1 MEVITKC
8 VVIENEKFVLIRD
21 KKEGLPECYKN
32 GEYYGTIPYAELDE
46 HGKLKRQLNGFEIG
60 IEASAGEALRY
71 RMLRIRLKKFDE
83 EKSGGKRRNADKKDY
98 RIKERHKVSNQSE
111 CRPQAA

>member
-60 IEASAGEALRY
+60 IEASASEALRY
-71 RMLRIRLKKFDE
+71 RMLQIRLKKFDE
-83 EKSGGKRRNADKKDY
+83 ENPGASEETRIKKIIELRNA
-98 RIKERHKVSNQSE
+98 IK
-111 CRPQAA
+111 

>member
-71 RMLRIRLKKFDE
+71 RWTQIQLKKFEKEHPEASE
-83 EKSGGKRRNADKKDY
+83 ETRIKKIIELRNA
-98 RIKERHKVSNQSE
+98 IK
-111 CRPQAA
+111 

>member
-83 EKSGGKRRNADKKDY
+83 ENLGASEETRIKKIIELRNA
-98 RIKERHKVSNQSE
+98 IK
-111 CRPQAA
+111 

>member
-21 KKEGLPECYKN
+21 KKEDLPECYKN

-60 IEASAGEALRY
+60 IESSAGEALRY
-71 RMLRIRLKKFDE
+71 RMLQIRLKKFDE
-83 EKSGGKRRNADKKDY
+83 ENPGASEEMRIKKIIELRNA
-98 RIKERHKVSNQSE
+98 IQ
-111 CRPQAA
+111 

>member
-60 IEASAGEALRY
+60 IEASAGEALRS
-71 RMLRIRLKKFDE
+71 RLIQIRLKKYTEANPNASE
-83 EKSGGKRRNADKKDY
+83 ETLIKKAIELSNA
-98 RIKERHKVSNQSE
+98 IK
-111 CRPQAA
+111 

>member
-60 IEASAGEALRY
+60 IENSAEAALRY
-71 RMLRIRLKKFDE
+71 RWTQIQLKKFEKEHPEASE
-83 EKSGGKRRNADKKDY
+83 EMLIKKAVELSNA
-98 RIKERHKVSNQSE
+98 IK
-111 CRPQAA
+111 

>member
-1 MEVITKC
+1 MEVVTKC

-60 IEASAGEALRY
+60 IESSAGEALRY
-71 RMLRIRLKKFDE
+71 RMLQIRLKKFDE
-83 EKSGGKRRNADKKDY
+83 ENPGASEEMRIKKIIELRNA
-98 RIKERHKVSNQSE
+98 IK
-111 CRPQAA
+111 

>member
-46 HGKLKRQLNGFEIG
+46 NGNMKKALYGYQICMEQ
-60 IEASAGEALRY
+60 SAGEALRS
-71 RMLRIRLKKFDE
+71 RLIQIRLKKYTEANPNATE
-83 EKSGGKRRNADKKDY
+83 EMLIEKIAELTKS
-98 RIKERHKVSNQSE
+98 IK
-111 CRPQAA
+111 

>member
-83 EKSGGKRRNADKKDY
+83 ENPGASEEMRIKKIIELRNA
-98 RIKERHKVSNQSE
+98 IK
-111 CRPQAA
+111 

>member
-32 GEYYGTIPYAELDE
+32 GEYYGTIPYEELDE

-83 EKSGGKRRNADKKDY
+83 ENPGASEETRIKKIIELRNA
-98 RIKERHKVSNQSE
+98 IK
-111 CRPQAA
+111 

>member
-71 RMLRIRLKKFDE
+71 RMLRIRLKKFE
-83 EKSGGKRRNADKKDY
+83 EKNPGASEKTRIKKIIELRNA
-98 RIKERHKVSNQSE
+98 IK
-111 CRPQAA
+111 

>member
-83 EKSGGKRRNADKKDY
+83 ENPRASEETRIKKIIELRNA
-98 RIKERHKVSNQSE
+98 IK
-111 CRPQAA
+111 

>member
-32 GEYYGTIPYAELDE
+32 REYYGTIPYAELDE
-46 HGKLKRQLNGFEIG
+46 HGNGFEIG

-83 EKSGGKRRNADKKDY
+83 ENPGASEETRIKKIIELRNA
-98 RIKERHKVSNQSE
+98 IK
-111 CRPQAA
+111 

>member
-83 EKSGGKRRNADKKDY
+83 ENPGAREETRIKKIIELRNA
-98 RIKERHKVSNQSE
+98 IK
-111 CRPQAA
+111 

>member
-32 GEYYGTIPYAELDE
+32 GEYYGTIP
-46 HGKLKRQLNGFEIG
+46 
-60 IEASAGEALRY
+60 
-71 RMLRIRLKKFDE
+71 
-83 EKSGGKRRNADKKDY
+83 
-98 RIKERHKVSNQSE
+98 
-111 CRPQAA
+111 

>member
-1 MEVITKC
+1 MEVVTKC

-71 RMLRIRLKKFDE
+71 RILRIRLKKFDE
-83 EKSGGKRRNADKKDY
+83 ENPGASEEMRIKKIIELRNA
-98 RIKERHKVSNQSE
+98 IK
-111 CRPQAA
+111 

>member
-1 MEVITKC
+1 MEVVTKC

-21 KKEGLPECYKN
+21 KKEDLPECYKN

-60 IEASAGEALRY
+60 LETSAGEALHY
-71 RMLRIRLKKFDE
+71 RMLQIRLKKFDE
-83 EKSGGKRRNADKKDY
+83 ENPGASEETRIKKIIELRNA
-98 RIKERHKVSNQSE
+98 IK
-111 CRPQAA
+111 

>member
-1 MEVITKC
+1 MEVVTKC
-8 VVIENEKFVLIRD
+8 VVIENEKFVLIKD
-21 KKEGLPECYKN
+21 KKADLPENYKN

-83 EKSGGKRRNADKKDY
+83 ENPGASEETRIKKIIELRNA
-98 RIKERHKVSNQSE
+98 IK
-111 CRPQAA
+111 